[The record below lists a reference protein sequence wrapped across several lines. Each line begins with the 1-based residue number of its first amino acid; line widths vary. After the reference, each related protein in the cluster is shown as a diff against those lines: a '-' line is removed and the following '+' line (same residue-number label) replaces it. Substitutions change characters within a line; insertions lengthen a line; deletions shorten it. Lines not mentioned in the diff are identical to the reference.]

1 MIDLRE
7 LSILLVYPLEQKD
20 RFRRSLRPFCDDPNA
35 APIFDGVKI
44 QTSSSGTPQRRA
56 TTANHLDPIHK
67 LALGWVTPRTA
78 VAAGTATLED
88 VRNAREVIRLPRRRA
103 HSIDECYA
111 LELRT
116 SESSDKY
123 YDSPLDGTG
132 IAVGHSVTRAAG
144 GDQPPVCISQADW
157 DSWTEGH
164 PGRQGIRL
172 IRPSIER
179 NVGDPLWTNQSYDLD
194 DQGLI
199 CPGAGHGSGRAWRRS

>member
-44 QTSSSGTPQRRA
+44 PDIIEWYTAAPRDDFDVALHQEAHRFFGLDDLYGGNAHTRPGGLSLMDGNSG
-56 TTANHLDPIHK
+56 ANHLDPIHK

-88 VRNAREVIRLPRRRA
+88 VRNAREVIVLPRRRA
-103 HSIDECYA
+103 HSIDEYYA

-132 IAVGHSVTRAAG
+132 IAVWHSVTRAAG

-157 DSWTEGH
+157 DSWTEG
-164 PGRQGIRL
+164 GTLGGK
-172 IRPSIER
+172 
-179 NVGDPLWTNQSYDLD
+179 VFD
-194 DQGLI
+194 
-199 CPGAGHGSGRAWRRS
+199 